1 LLRSLPRILLL
12 AGITSIALAPLEALA
27 QLSVEQVL
35 MSVESRSDG
44 NAVDGWYFQTDVAGA
59 GITSARIDKPVFI
72 GGTEILTVPVGGTE
86 AFFEDGPFETLNLL
100 LQTYP
105 VGSYTLTVNDV
116 HVAPLAWNPPG
127 LTTGS
132 PDAPVL
138 TNTAPVH
145 ESVIDDTTPDFS
157 YTTNCTNCSL
167 AEVCILNATGPPGA
181 IDACGDSDEP
191 PLPTI
196 FVFSELTNAGTFGPI
211 SSLPGADY
219 EMESFQSSSTST
231 SGLDFT
237 PALPLPFTFVRE
249 SAVLDVTVFTV
260 VPEPG
265 ALAAHLAA
273 ATAVMLLARRHRR
286 PR

>member
-1 LLRSLPRILLL
+1 LLHSLPRLLLL
-12 AGITSIALAPLEALA
+12 AGITGIALAPLEALA

-35 MSVESRSDG
+35 MSVEHRSEG
-44 NAVDGWYFQTDVAGA
+44 NAVDGWYFQTDVAGT
-59 GITSARIDKPVFI
+59 GILSARLGLPA
-72 GGTEILTVPVGGTE
+72 GGFKTLTAPPGGTE
-86 AFFEDGPFETLNLL
+86 AFFEDGPFETRNLL

-105 VGSYTLTVNDV
+105 PESYTLTVNGT
-116 HVAPLAWNPPG
+116 HTTPLAWNPPG

-145 ESVIDDTTPDFS
+145 ESTIDDTTPDFS

-167 AEVCILNATGPPGA
+167 AEVCILNTTGTLGA

-191 PLPTI
+191 PLPTS
-196 FVFSELTNAGTFGPI
+196 FAFSELMNAGTFGEPI
-211 SSLPGADY
+211 SSLPGWDY
-219 EMESFQSSSTST
+219 EMESFQSSSTSR

-237 PALPLPFTFVRE
+237 PALPLPFTFVQE

-260 VPEPG
+260 LPEPG

-273 ATAVMLLARRHRR
+273 ATVVMLLARRHRR